1 MRLVFAGT
9 PEFARVALAHLH
21 AAGHEIA
28 LVLTQPDRPAGRGMK
43 LQPSAVKQFALEHQ
57 LVVAQPSSLRL
68 DGKFELDAQAAQ
80 ALITQARADA
90 MVVVAYG
97 LLLPQWVLDAMAGSG
112 KYGCFNIHASL
123 LPRWRGAAPIH
134 RAIEAG
140 DTESGVTIMQMDAG
154 LDTGPMLLQ
163 ERILI
168 RPDASTAVLH
178 DALAV
183 LGARL
188 MVQALKNP
196 AALRAV
202 AQSDD
207 GVCYAHKIDKA
218 EAAID
223 WQQPAMQIARKVR
236 AFDPFPGASARLGG
250 ETLKI
255 WGAQDIAQSE
265 SGGNVAQDLAA
276 GAFHSLGDVA
286 QGQRARASSAS
297 VVEMTAAR
305 IVHHSVAILA
315 AGKRGADGLI
325 RPGQVLSSGTH
336 GLVVAAGGASCLRI
350 THLQR
355 PGGKRLAAADY
366 LQGHPVAP
374 GLFFDG
380 PAALH
385 TV

>member
-21 AAGHEIA
+21 AAGHDIA

-57 LVVAQPSSLRL
+57 LTVAQPASLRL
-68 DGKFELDAQAAQ
+68 DGKSADEAQVAQ
-80 ALITQARADA
+80 ALITQTGAQA

-97 LLLPQWVLDAMAGSG
+97 LILPQWVLDSMAGLG
-112 KYGCFNIHASL
+112 QWGCFNIHASL

-163 ERILI
+163 ERMAIT
-168 RPDASTAVLH
+168 PDASTATLH
-178 DALAV
+178 DALAA

-188 MVQALKNP
+188 MVQALANP
-196 AALRAV
+196 DALQPRV
-202 AQSDD
+202 QSEQ

-223 WQQPAMQIARKVR
+223 WRQSAEQIAHKVR
-236 AFDPFPGASARLGG
+236 AFDPFPGASTRLAG

-255 WGAQDIAQSE
+255 WGAQALAHSDGAAHAQESLATGGEPKTADDLKGLAAPDIASSAIEPTASFFAHQHADLMA
-265 SGGNVAQDLAA
+265 SGASGQAPPGLILASDAHGLLVAA
-276 GAFHSLGDVA
+276 GA
-286 QGQRARASSAS
+286 
-297 VVEMTAAR
+297 
-305 IVHHSVAILA
+305 
-315 AGKRGADGLI
+315 
-325 RPGQVLSSGTH
+325 GT
-336 GLVVAAGGASCLRI
+336 CLRI

-355 PGGKRLAAADY
+355 PGGKRLAVADY
-366 LQGHPVAP
+366 LQGHALAP
-374 GLFFDG
+374 GLCFDG
-380 PAALH
+380 PAAPDAP
-385 TV
+385 